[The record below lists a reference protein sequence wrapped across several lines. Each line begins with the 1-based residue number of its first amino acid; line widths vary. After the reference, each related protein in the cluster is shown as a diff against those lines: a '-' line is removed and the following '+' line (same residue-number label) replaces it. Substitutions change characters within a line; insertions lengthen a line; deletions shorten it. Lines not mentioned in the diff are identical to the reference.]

1 MSESHK
7 YFFSLDGLVI
17 TFPNDFGYKSMT
29 SFLALS
35 LFAGMFS
42 NREELLQGLVA
53 VSNLDES
60 IAAFEEDD
68 IFSIYIV
75 KEKRTEKGVRYD
87 EVTDGLI
94 FKSRFKYMSGQCVYE
109 FLLNNRYKYTI
120 MAEFFSE
127 YLEDFRRLEAHFRN
141 QVSSLENQ
149 KRKAKSA
156 AEAKSLEKTLVSKSN
171 SLANFVRYTSNVEH
185 ILTLIRILSVDG
197 LYADRK
203 IEEEFVSRLSHFV
216 QGEAFY
222 FHGKKKTNNYRGL
235 VKMVGKMCDLLERYP
250 GLMAPHVSN
259 DLAKE
264 RYRMLRYFKEAVS
277 NKKKNA
283 ENRTDHE
290 KQIEHRE
297 DYDPDDY
304 MFLEDEDFTNLLRAD
319 SKKEHVE
326 SVSYDIDTLNKQKK
340 RREL

>member
-1 MSESHK
+1 MSDSHK
-7 YFFSLDGLVI
+7 YYFSLDGLVI

-35 LFAGMFS
+35 LFAGIFS

-94 FKSRFKYMSGQCVYE
+94 FKSGFKYMSGQCVYE

-156 AEAKSLEKTLVSKSN
+156 AEAKSLEKMLVSKSN

-222 FHGKKKTNNYRGL
+222 FHGKKKTNNYRRL

-283 ENRTDHE
+283 ENRIEVQNDH
-290 KQIEHRE
+290 QDGI
-297 DYDPDDY
+297 DPDDY

-326 SVSYDIDTLNKQKK
+326 SVSDDIDALNKRK

>member
-1 MSESHK
+1 MSDSHK
-7 YFFSLDGLVI
+7 YYFSLDGLII
-17 TFPNDFGYKSMT
+17 TFPSDFGYQSMT

-42 NREELLQGLVA
+42 NKEELLQGLVA

-60 IAAFEEDD
+60 IATFEEDD

-87 EVTDGLI
+87 EVTDDLI
-94 FKSRFKYMSGQCVYE
+94 FKKRLKYMSGSCVYE

-127 YLEDFRRLEAHFRN
+127 YLEDFRRLEAYFRN
-141 QVSSLENQ
+141 QVSMLENQ
-149 KRKAKSA
+149 KRKAKSY
-156 AEAKSLEKTLVSKSN
+156 AEAKSLEKTLISKRN
-171 SLANFVRYTSNVEH
+171 SLNNFVSYTSNVEQ
-185 ILTLIRILSVDG
+185 ILDLIKILSVDG
-197 LYADRK
+197 VHADRK
-203 IEEEFVSRLSHFV
+203 IEEEFISRLDRFV

-222 FHGKKKTNNYRGL
+222 VRGKKKTNNYRGL

-250 GLMAPHVSN
+250 GLIAPHVSN
-259 DLAKE
+259 DLAGE
-264 RYRMLRYFKEAVS
+264 RYRMLGCFKEAVS

-283 ENRTDHE
+283 ENRTGHE

-304 MFLEDEDFTNLLRAD
+304 MFLEDEDFTNLLRDD

-326 SVSYDIDTLNKQKK
+326 SVSDDIDTLNKRKK
-340 RREL
+340 RRGL

>member
-185 ILTLIRILSVDG
+185 IL
-197 LYADRK
+197 
-203 IEEEFVSRLSHFV
+203 
-216 QGEAFY
+216 
-222 FHGKKKTNNYRGL
+222 
-235 VKMVGKMCDLLERYP
+235 
-250 GLMAPHVSN
+250 
-259 DLAKE
+259 AK
-264 RYRMLRYFKEAVS
+264 
-277 NKKKNA
+277 
-283 ENRTDHE
+283 
-290 KQIEHRE
+290 
-297 DYDPDDY
+297 
-304 MFLEDEDFTNLLRAD
+304 
-319 SKKEHVE
+319 SKK
-326 SVSYDIDTLNKQKK
+326 SL
-340 RREL
+340 